1 MVKRYVIDIDGT
13 LLYSTAKICEYCG
26 RLKYENP
33 VKNKR
38 MIKKVNALYK
48 KGAIII
54 LWTGRGWDTYEETKR
69 QINNAGIL
77 HHELVMGKPLGTYVD
92 EEALTTL

>member
-1 MVKRYVIDIDGT
+1 MAGRYVIDIDGT
-13 LLYSTAKICEYCG
+13 LLFCTPRICDHCG
-26 RLKYENP
+26 RIKYEHP

-38 MIKKVNALYK
+38 IIKKVNALFK
-48 KGAIII
+48 KGATII

-77 HHELVMGKPLGTYVD
+77 HHELVMGKPLGIYVD